1 MRRWVWVSLPYATY
15 GVEHDGERV
24 VDAAPIAAWMIGRPV
39 GGVAAWLDRKGA
51 RVVPLPGVSP

>member
-1 MRRWVWVSLPYATY
+1 MSLPYATY